1 MRRFATQLVRRY
13 FRHGVGTL
21 AAALAFYLLFTIFPF
36 LIFCSSLLGLLE
48 VDTAA
53 MLRLLDDVAPRE
65 AVELAETYLH
75 HVRLHP
81 SPALAAFALV
91 FSLWFP
97 TRTANALLRAV
108 RTAYHLGPPRGRLL
122 HGAKA
127 LFYTVLLLVTLAFTL
142 TALSV
147 TKEHLLSL
155 AARLGFPSAIASL
168 WEMLRV
174 PAAGA
179 VGGFALCAL
188 YVLAQDHLPP
198 WRRVWP
204 GAAFALLGW
213 LGISWCYST
222 YVENFANYPALYGSI
237 GTVIVVLIWLNLTAV
252 MLILGAEVN
261 GILMNWNKREREDN
275 V

>member
-36 LIFCSSLLGLLE
+36 LIFCSALLGLLE

-53 MLRLLDDVAPRE
+53 VLRVLDGVAPRE
-65 AVELAETYLH
+65 AVELAEAYLH

-81 SPALAAFALV
+81 SPALASFALV

-108 RTAYHLGPPRGRLL
+108 RTAYHLGPPRRGLL

-127 LFYTVLLLVTLAFTL
+127 LLYTVVLLGTLAFAL

-147 TKEHLLSL
+147 TEGQLLPL
-155 AARLGFPSAIASL
+155 AAGMGVPAALVSL
-168 WEMLRV
+168 WEMFRA
-174 PAAGA
+174 PAAGL
-179 VGGFALCAL
+179 VGALALCAL

-198 WRRVWP
+198 WRSVWP
-204 GAAFALLGW
+204 GVVFALLGW
-213 LGISWCYST
+213 LGISWGYSA

-237 GTVIVVLIWLNLTAV
+237 GTVIVVLIWLDLTAV

-261 GILMNWNKREREDN
+261 GILMNWNTREREDN